1 LEIAILLAK
10 IFKVMNMAKVMQYRD
25 WYFRG
30 WRSHYGFRRS
40 QNADHT
46 KPPILLIH
54 GFGAAIEH
62 WRDNIPA
69 LAENHTVYAIDLLGF
84 GNSEKPPTR
93 YSIHLWVEQVFQ
105 FWRKFIKVPMVIIGN
120 SVGSLV
126 AAIAASHHP
135 EIASGVVV
143 ISLPDI
149 AAFNDMVPK
158 ALQPI
163 ERTVKAIVSAV
174 LVKPLFHLIRQP
186 FTIRLVLKGIVY
198 CDRCRVDNELVE
210 IIAKPARDRQAAEAF
225 LRLNRSIN
233 QPNYSPSLT
242 QALEQLQAPLLIL
255 WGSSDRLIPPSEG
268 RRLVK
273 YVPNGTLMYLEGMGH
288 CAHDDNPER
297 VNHEILTWLAQ

>member
-1 LEIAILLAK
+1 
-10 IFKVMNMAKVMQYRD
+10 
-25 WYFRG
+25 
-30 WRSHYGFRRS
+30 
-40 QNADHT
+40 
-46 KPPILLIH
+46 
-54 GFGAAIEH
+54 
-62 WRDNIPA
+62 

-105 FWRKFIKVPMVIIGN
+105 FWQKFIKVPMVIIGN
-120 SVGSLV
+120 SIGALV
-126 AAIAASHHP
+126 AAIAASYHP
-135 EIASGVVV
+135 EIASSVVV

-198 CDRCRVDNELVE
+198 CDRRRVDKELVE
-210 IIAKPARDRQAAEAF
+210 IIAEPARDRQAAEAF

-268 RRLVK
+268 KRLVK
-273 YVPNGTLMYLEGMGH
+273 YAPNATLMYLEGMGH

-297 VNHEILTWLAQ
+297 VNYEILTWLA

>member
-1 LEIAILLAK
+1 
-10 IFKVMNMAKVMQYRD
+10 MANVMQYRD

-40 QNADHT
+40 QNADLT

-54 GFGAAIEH
+54 GFGAAIDH
-62 WRDNIPA
+62 WRGNIPA

-93 YSIHLWVEQVFQ
+93 YSIHLWVEQVFH
-105 FWRKFIKVPMVIIGN
+105 FWQKFIKVPMVIIGN
-120 SVGSLV
+120 SIGSLV

-149 AAFNDMVPK
+149 EAFNNMVPK

-186 FTIRLVLKGIVY
+186 FMIRIVLKWIVY
-198 CDRCRVDNELVE
+198 CDRSRVDAELVE

-242 QALEQLQAPLLIL
+242 EALEQLQAPLLIL
-255 WGSSDRLIPPSEG
+255 WGSCDRLIPPSEG
-268 RRLVK
+268 KRLVK
-273 YVPNGTLMYLEGMGH
+273 YAPEATLMYLEGMGH
-288 CAHDDNPER
+288 CAHDENPER
-297 VNHEILTWLAQ
+297 VNHEILTWLA

>member
-1 LEIAILLAK
+1 MFARIY
-10 IFKVMNMAKVMQYRD
+10 KVMNMANIMQYRD

-30 WRSHYGFRRS
+30 WRSRYGFRRS
-40 QNADHT
+40 QNVEHS

-54 GFGAAIEH
+54 GFGAAIDH
-62 WRDNIPA
+62 WRGNIPA

-105 FWRKFIKVPMVIIGN
+105 FWQKFIKVPMVIIGN
-120 SVGSLV
+120 SIGSLV
-126 AAIAASHHP
+126 AAIAASYHP
-135 EIASGVVV
+135 EIASSVVV

-198 CDRCRVDNELVE
+198 CDRRRVDKELVE
-210 IIAKPARDRQAAEAF
+210 IIAEPARDRQAAEAF
-225 LRLNRSIN
+225 LRLNRSIS

-255 WGSSDRLIPPSEG
+255 WGSSDCLIPPSEG
-268 RRLVK
+268 KRLVK
-273 YVPNGTLMYLEGMGH
+273 YAPNATLMYLEGMGH

-297 VNHEILTWLAQ
+297 VNYEILTWLA